1 LTFDALE
8 ELKLPPSAVSQQYF
22 VLGHSSVIS
31 YSVLHKDLQLKVYS
45 DSPGARK
52 PPLLDVLNQYYRT
65 TIEARRDKDSA
76 VSDDEQ

>member
-1 LTFDALE
+1 
-8 ELKLPPSAVSQQYF
+8 
-22 VLGHSSVIS
+22 VIS

-52 PPLLDVLNQYYRT
+52 PPLLDVLNRYYRT